1 MPETITL
8 NLTLPR
14 IPDVE
19 LVAIE
24 GLERLAKHLGIAE
37 AKVGE
42 AKIIVA
48 EAVTNALEHAG
59 EADPTVRVEFT
70 MTTEEITIFVQDK
83 GKGFDPAAVEE
94 PDVTAKLHSSYK
106 RGWGLKLMKSLS
118 DDFRIESGNQGT
130 TIIIRKLLR

>member
-1 MPETITL
+1 MSDASTL
-8 NLTLPR
+8 SLTLPR
-14 IPDVE
+14 IPDIE

-24 GLERLAKHLGIAE
+24 GLERLAKHLGIPG

-59 EADPTVRVEFT
+59 DADPNVRVEFT
-70 MTTEEITIFVQDK
+70 MTREEITIFVQDR
-83 GKGFDPAAVEE
+83 GKGFDPATVED
-94 PDVTAKLHSSYK
+94 PNVTQKLRASYK

-118 DDFRIESGNQGT
+118 DDFRIESGSQGT
-130 TIIIRKLLR
+130 TIIIRKLLS